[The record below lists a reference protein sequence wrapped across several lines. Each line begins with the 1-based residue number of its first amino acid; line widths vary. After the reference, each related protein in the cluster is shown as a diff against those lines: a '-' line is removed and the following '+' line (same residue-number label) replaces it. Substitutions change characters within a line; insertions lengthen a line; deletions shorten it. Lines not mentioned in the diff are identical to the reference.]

1 MLDKVRAP
9 KHLGYKLCVENQSV
23 CLAFSIFLVV
33 PEAKFRFQTLQYIHV
48 SATTM
53 DQIMSPTNDWFP
65 MDAGLDM
72 MSPAYLMK
80 PAVPSISYE
89 YQDLGANPIVQT
101 FYEGPSKC
109 KCCTNWIEKPP
120 LQLPEA
126 AKERYDEASIRL
138 YKKIDHNSHSARVGG
153 IVAMRDH
160 VLELQGHLLISFV
173 RPFLTEVGFLAPQ
186 KDKIEF
192 KAPFRELYFAYPK
205 IKHAGLR
212 LPSMSDLHRHINVLV
227 DTIDEIF
234 SGTVKQLADLLSRAT
249 ITFELLWTLF
259 PKDQLVFRSD
269 PRYRHAFQVAET
281 EYHNASLKDATYFR
295 IKCRSCMF
303 DGTNFGYTYSQ
314 ANVCKFD
321 GVRRISSLNIYPLGF
336 HSNRNLGNE
345 YLLRGQKVIDVQD
358 MTYCNYNG
366 PATTIDYYGYT
377 KEQVGEKCNRRHLSD
392 L

>member
-33 PEAKFRFQTLQYIHV
+33 PETKFRFQTLQYIHV
-48 SATTM
+48 SATAM

-80 PAVPSISYE
+80 PAVPSITYE

-186 KDKIEF
+186 KDKISL
-192 KAPFRELYFAYPK
+192 KAPFKELYFAYPK
-205 IKHAGLR
+205 IKHANLG
-212 LPSMSDLHRHINVLV
+212 LPSMSDLHRHINVLI

-234 SGTVKQLADLLSRAT
+234 SGTVKQMTDLLSRAT

-259 PKDQLVFRSD
+259 PKDQLVCRSD
-269 PRYRHAFQVAET
+269 PSYRHAFQVAET
-281 EYHNASLKDATYFR
+281 EYKYTRFR

-303 DGTNFGYTYSQ
+303 DGTNFGCTDSYVDVDS
-314 ANVCKFD
+314 FD
-321 GVRRISSLNIYPLGF
+321 GVRRISSLNVYPLGF
-336 HSNRNLGNE
+336 HSNRNLDNE
-345 YLLRGQKVIDVQD
+345 YLIRGQKIIDVQD
-358 MTYCNYNG
+358 MTYCDYNG
-366 PATTIDYYGYT
+366 PAATIGSYGLGT
-377 KEQVGEKCNRRHLSD
+377 KKQVSENCNRRDVSD